1 MSSGYGKRKVSTM
14 RKFMLMAVVLGTGAI
29 GFAAASQAGISLR
42 PAQFQMVGVSDS
54 AIVDKKDQTTCRI
67 EKTLK
72 YDFNGNPYMKKVR
85 ICA

>member
-1 MSSGYGKRKVSTM
+1 MRKV
-14 RKFMLMAVVLGTGAI
+14 LMMALVIATGAI

-42 PAQFQMVGVSDS
+42 PAQSQIVGASEANTSGKYNVP
-54 AIVDKKDQTTCRI
+54 TCRI

-72 YDFNGNPYMKKVR
+72 YDFNGLPYMKKVR

>member
-1 MSSGYGKRKVSTM
+1 MRKV
-14 RKFMLMAVVLGTGAI
+14 LAMAIVIGTGAI
-29 GFAAASQAGISLR
+29 GFAAVSQAGISLR
-42 PAQFQMVGVSDS
+42 PAQAIEPSAVSENI
-54 AIVDKKDQTTCRI
+54 AGKYQVPGCRV

>member
-1 MSSGYGKRKVSTM
+1 MRKVL
-14 RKFMLMAVVLGTGAI
+14 MLAGVIGMGAI
-29 GFAAASQAGISLR
+29 GFAAVSQAGISLR
-42 PAQFQMVGVSDS
+42 PTQ
-54 AIVDKKDQTTCRI
+54 AIVTSAASESVAGKYQDPNCRI

>member
-1 MSSGYGKRKVSTM
+1 M
-14 RKFMLMAVVLGTGAI
+14 RKFLMMAMVIGTGAI
-29 GFAAASQAGISLR
+29 GFAAVSQAGISLR
-42 PAQFQMVGVSDS
+42 PAQSQETGSLDETVIGKFNVP
-54 AIVDKKDQTTCRI
+54 TCRI

>member
-1 MSSGYGKRKVSTM
+1 M
-14 RKFMLMAVVLGTGAI
+14 RKILVMTLVIGTGAI
-29 GFAAASQAGISLR
+29 GFAAASQAGMTLR
-42 PAQFQMVGVSDS
+42 PAQGLQPSAVSENSIVGKYQVP
-54 AIVDKKDQTTCRI
+54 TCHI

>member
-1 MSSGYGKRKVSTM
+1 M
-14 RKFMLMAVVLGTGAI
+14 RKLLVIAVVLGAG
-29 GFAAASQAGISLR
+29 GFAAASQAGMTLR
-42 PAQFQMVGVSDS
+42 PAQIHGADAKTDRIELRYDVPS
-54 AIVDKKDQTTCRI
+54 CRI